1 MNIASRLSVSFVP
14 GLLVTFLLFV
24 LMYVLIL
31 NNNTALDERVQR
43 KIADIWQPERELT
56 ENIKEVKPEKPDEPD
71 QPPPNL
77 PEQNVDIDVPLDA
90 VSIAAPAVV
99 GTLDIGLGG
108 GFSRDTDYIPVY
120 VPQPTYPRRA
130 QSRGVSGYAV
140 VEVIITAT
148 GGARDPRLIEES
160 PENYGFGSAALRAA
174 NKLNYNPRVVDGKAV
189 EVPGV
194 MYKFSFQIEK

>member
-1 MNIASRLSVSFVP
+1 MNIGSRLGVSFVP

-24 LMYVLIL
+24 LMFVLIL
-31 NNNTALDERVQR
+31 NSNTELDESALR

-56 ENIKEVKPEKPDEPD
+56 ENVKQVTPDKPDEPD
-71 QPPPNL
+71 QPPPPL
-77 PEQNVDIDVPLDA
+77 PDQNVDIDVPIDA
-90 VSIAAPAVV
+90 VSIAAPTIV

-108 GFSRDTDYIPVY
+108 GFTRDTDYIPVY

-160 PENYGFGSAALRAA
+160 PENYGFGSAAIRAA
-174 NKLNYNPRVVDGKAV
+174 NKLKYNPRVVDGKAV